1 MKARI
6 MAIPYTKSLRGGSW
20 GHKRQRGCDGG
31 DDYVYYYIGE
41 RLKLDGE
48 GEYWRLSEEAE
59 RQWYSGPVPAPNLWD
74 VKMGATSRRWAQS
87 LTFRTQPHWEPP
99 ERPQTE
105 ITDGARGGDQIKYR
119 EATQT
124 RGVKSK

>member
-6 MAIPYTKSLRGGSW
+6 MAIPYTKSPRGGSW

-59 RQWYSGPVPAPNLWD
+59 RQWYSGPVPAPNLLD
-74 VKMGATSRRWAQS
+74 VKMGG
-87 LTFRTQPHWEPP
+87 HK
-99 ERPQTE
+99 QTLE
-105 ITDGARGGDQIKYR
+105 ANPTGSHRAMLPMMLFITIFAGD
-119 EATQT
+119 
-124 RGVKSK
+124 